1 MMDVKKLKNSFNPV
15 QILWR
20 NKTRTFLTSLGIII
34 GIASVIIIISVGAGA
49 QSLILNQIKGIGSD
63 LLGILPGGTD
73 ESGRPSA
80 TLGVSVTTLTYED
93 VQAMAKLPEVSF
105 STGYSR
111 GVGTVTWQNRTTD
124 TNFVGVTSSYPKV
137 EEAEVVVGRF
147 LLPEEDFGVIKNVI
161 LGWQVKEDLFG
172 DIDPLNETIKINKET
187 FRIVGVMEER
197 GSAGFQ
203 NQDDQ
208 VFIPIE
214 TAQKLLLGVNHLG
227 FARAKIADGV
237 DTEVAAAA
245 VSALLR
251 DRHDIENAEE
261 DDFTVGTS
269 EEAISSLKSITDALN
284 YFLAAVAAIS
294 LLVGGVGVMNIMF
307 VAVSERTREIG
318 LRKAVGAKPR
328 DISRQFLAEALL
340 LTSFGGLIGILFGI
354 SFSWLVS
361 LVAQG
366 LGYDW
371 DFVISAFSIIL
382 AVGFIAVVGLAFGW
396 YPSVKAAGLNP
407 VEALRY
413 E

>member
-1 MMDVKKLKNSFNPV
+1 MVDVKKLKNSFNPV

-63 LLGILPGGTD
+63 LLGILPGGSD

-80 TLGVSVTTLTYED
+80 TMGVSVTTLTYDD
-93 VQAMAKLPEVSF
+93 VQAIAKLPEVSF
-105 STGYSR
+105 ATGYSR
-111 GVGTVTWQNRTTD
+111 GVATITWQNRTTD
-124 TNFVGVTSSYPKV
+124 TNFVGVTSYYPQV
-137 EEAEVVVGRF
+137 ESAEVVAGRF
-147 LLPEEDFGVIKNVI
+147 LLAEEDFGVTRNVV
-161 LGWQVKEDLFG
+161 LGWQVKTDLFG
-172 DIDPLNETIKINKET
+172 DIDPLNESIKINKET
-187 FRIVGVMEER
+187 FRIVGVMEKR

-227 FARAKIADGV
+227 FARAKIAEGV
-237 DTEVAAAA
+237 DTAVAVEA

-251 DRHDIENAEE
+251 DRHDIENVEE
-261 DDFTVGTS
+261 EDFTVGTS
-269 EEAISSLKSITDALN
+269 EEAIKSLKSITDALN

-318 LRKAVGAKPR
+318 LRKAVGAKPS
-328 DISRQFLAEALL
+328 DISQQFLAEALL
-340 LTSFGGLIGILFGI
+340 LTSLGGAIGIILGI
-354 SFSWLVS
+354 GFSWLVS
-361 LVAQG
+361 VAAQAM
-366 LGYDW
+366 GYDW

-382 AVGFIAVVGLAFGW
+382 AVVFIGVVGLAFGW
-396 YPSVKAAGLNP
+396 YPSVKAANLNP

>member
-1 MMDVKKLKNSFNPV
+1 MNLYKFKYSLNPV
-15 QILWR
+15 QVLLR

-63 LLGILPGGTD
+63 LLGILPGGAD
-73 ESGRPSA
+73 ESGRPAA
-80 TLGVSVTTLTYED
+80 TMGVSVTTLTYDD
-93 VQAMAKLPEVSF
+93 VKAMAKLPEVSYA
-105 STGYSR
+105 TGYSR

-124 TNFVGVTSSYPKV
+124 TNFVGVTSDYIKV
-137 EEAEVVVGRF
+137 ESADVVEGRF
-147 LLPEEDFGVIKNVI
+147 LIPEEDLGVTKNAI

-172 DIDPLNETIKINKET
+172 DIDPLNESIKINKET
-187 FRIVGVMEER
+187 FHVVGVMEKR

-227 FARAKIADGV
+227 FVRAKIADGV
-237 DTEVAAAA
+237 DTAIAEDA
-245 VSALLR
+245 VKTLLR
-251 DRHDIENAEE
+251 ERHDITDPAE

-269 EEAISSLKSITDALN
+269 EQAISSLKSITDALN

-318 LRKAVGAKPR
+318 LRKAVGARPK
-328 DISRQFLAEALL
+328 DISWQFLLEAML
-340 LTSFGGLIGILFGI
+340 LTSFGGVIGILFGI
-354 SFSWLVS
+354 LFSWLVS
-361 LVAQG
+361 IVAQA

-371 DFVISAFSIIL
+371 DFVVSAFSILL
-382 AVGFIAVVGLAFGW
+382 AFIFIGVVGLAFGW
-396 YPSVKAAGLNP
+396 YPSVKAAKLNP